1 MRRLVPPR
9 RTVLAALS
17 ALVLLAGCGAQEPR
31 PIALNEDQC
40 GYCRMTI
47 SDARFGGEAVLP
59 TGRVMAFDAI
69 ECLISW
75 ARSTPAADRGALFV
89 IDVQHPGNFVPAETA
104 GFLLGGTMRT
114 PMGGSIIAFAD
125 AARAEEQ
132 RTMLGGQLRSWAQL
146 LADSTTAVA
155 GEH

>member
-1 MRRLVPPR
+1 
-9 RTVLAALS
+9 
-17 ALVLLAGCGAQEPR
+17 
-31 PIALNEDQC
+31 
-40 GYCRMTI
+40 MTI

-59 TGRVMAFDAI
+59 TGRVLTFDAI

-75 ARSTPAADRGALFV
+75 ARSTPAADRGTLFV
-89 IDVQHPGNFVPAETA
+89 IDVQHPGQFVPAASA

-125 AARAEEQ
+125 TLRAEEQ
-132 RTMLGGQLRSWAQL
+132 RTMLGGQVRRWEQL